1 MTADLAVLVPSRG
14 RPASVGRLVRA
25 CALTCEADTGLHFGF
40 DEDDPQLQENL
51 QAAAGWPVT
60 VLPRMGLAAWTNRLA
75 AGHTQTLPELK
86 PRALASIG
94 DDMLPVTAGWDRLLL
109 DALPAGG
116 GFCYPNDKRR
126 DDIPEAVVI
135 STPIVEALGWMA
147 LPQCAHWFI
156 DNVWA
161 DLGRAAGC
169 LVYCPDVTVEHLHP
183 NVRPDVARP
192 DATYHEAAGSY
203 DADLAAYQRWR
214 LRRMRADAA
223 AVRRVREAAAHPV

>member
-1 MTADLAVLVPSRG
+1 MADLAVLVPSRG
-14 RPASVGRLVRA
+14 RPASVERLVRA
-25 CALTCEADTGLHFGF
+25 CALTCAADTVLHFGF
-40 DEDDPQLQENL
+40 DEDDPELEANIA
-51 QAAAGWPVT
+51 AAAGWPRT
-60 VLPRMGLAAWTNRLA
+60 VAPRMGLAAWTNRLA
-75 AGHTQTLPELK
+75 RKYTAEGLPP
-86 PRALASIG
+86 PRALASVG
-94 DDMLPVTAGWDRLLL
+94 DDMRPVTAGWDRMLL
-109 DALPAGG
+109 DKLPAGG
-116 GFCYPNDKRR
+116 GFCYPDDKRR

-183 NVRPDVARP
+183 NVRPDVTRT
-192 DATYHEAAGSY
+192 DQTYHDAAGSF
-203 DADLAAYQRWR
+203 DADLAAYQSWR

-223 AVRRVREAAAHPV
+223 VVRGVREAAGAAV